1 MSVSPIVVLD
11 IGSSKTLCIVGEV
24 QGDQVKVLGSGSSP
38 STGLRR
44 SSITDM
50 TKVVESIRKAVKDAE
65 RSAGLKIT
73 GAYVGMSGEGVS
85 ATQHRSTIA
94 IIGDSNPITEEDV
107 QRALTAAEQEAAGT
121 PQTIMH
127 RIVQNYA
134 VDGEPVQNP
143 LWLQGNR
150 LSIETL
156 TVSAADFASTTL
168 ERAAEEA
175 GIHIAGFLLE
185 TLAAAET
192 TLSVDERDMGVG
204 LLDMGAGTSDLALF
218 CGPLNHVIDL
228 PLGGDDITRDLS
240 MVLNISQRE
249 AEQLKTQCAVRYDG
263 EVGDDLLSFN
273 MTSGRSNSMTRHQI
287 SEIIEARQREILEYV
302 GKAIEISPHD
312 QMLAAGLVLTGGGAL
327 IGNVAELAEE
337 VLGLPVRLGI
347 PQDIVAPS
355 TMQDPSYATA
365 IGLLRLAGSE
375 YDEIG
380 RAEVPAS
387 SSHTNGFFGKLS
399 KILSLF

>member
-1 MSVSPIVVLD
+1 MSGSPIVVLD
-11 IGSSKTLCIVGEV
+11 IGNSKTLCIVGEE
-24 QGDQVKVLGSGSSP
+24 QGNQVKVLGSGLSP

-50 TKVVESIRKAVKDAE
+50 TKVVDSIRKAVQDAE

-85 ATQHRSTIA
+85 AEQHRSTIA
-94 IIGDSNPITEEDV
+94 ILGDSNPIDEEDV

-168 ERAAEEA
+168 ERAADEA

-185 TLAAAET
+185 TLAAAES

-218 CGPLNHVIDL
+218 CGPLRHVIDI
-228 PLGGDDITRDLS
+228 PLGGDDVTRDLS
-240 MVLNISQRE
+240 MVLNISMRE
-249 AEQLKTQCAVRYDG
+249 AEQLKTQCAVRYEG
-263 EVGDDLLSFN
+263 ERGDDLLSFN
-273 MTSGRSNSMTRHQI
+273 LTSGRSNSMTRHQI

-302 GKAIEISPHD
+302 GRAIETSPHA

-327 IGNVAELAEE
+327 IGDVAELAEE

-355 TMQDPSYATA
+355 MMQDPSYATA

-380 RAEVPAS
+380 RAEAPSS
-387 SSHTNGFFGKLS
+387 SSHTKGFFGKLS

>member
-1 MSVSPIVVLD
+1 MSKSPIVVLD
-11 IGSSKTLCIVGEV
+11 IGSSKTLCIVGEA
-24 QGDQVKVLGSGSSP
+24 QADRVKVLGSGSSP

-44 SSITDM
+44 SSVTDV
-50 TKVVESIRKAVKDAE
+50 TKLVESIRTAVRDAE

-85 ATQHRSTIA
+85 AEQHRSTIA
-94 IIGDSNPITEEDV
+94 ILGDSNPIDEEDV
-107 QRALTAAEQEAAGT
+107 QRALTAAEQEAAST

-192 TLSVDERDMGVG
+192 TLSVDERDMGIG
-204 LLDMGAGTSDLALF
+204 LIDMGAGTSDLALF
-218 CGPLNHVIDL
+218 CGPLCHVAEI

-240 MVLNISQRE
+240 MVLNISLRE
-249 AEQLKTQCAVRYDG
+249 AEQLKTQCAVRYEG
-263 EVGDDLLSFN
+263 ERGDDLISFN
-273 MTSGRSNSMTRHQI
+273 MTSGRSNSMTRQQI
-287 SEIIEARQREILEYV
+287 SEIIEARQREIFEYI
-302 GKAIEISPHD
+302 GKAIGASPHS
-312 QMLAAGLVLTGGGAL
+312 QFLAAGLVLTGGGAL
-327 IGNVAELAEE
+327 IGDVAELAEE

-347 PQDIVAPS
+347 PQDIIAPS
-355 TMQDPSYATA
+355 LMQDPSYATA

-380 RAEVPAS
+380 RAEAPDS
-387 SSHTNGFFGKLS
+387 SSLSKDFFGKLS

>member
-1 MSVSPIVVLD
+1 MSGSPIVVLD
-11 IGSSKTLCIVGEV
+11 IGSSKTLCIVGEA
-24 QGDQVKVLGSGSSP
+24 QCDNVKVLGSGSSP

-50 TKVVESIRKAVKDAE
+50 TKVVESIHTAVRDAE

-85 ATQHRSTIA
+85 AAQHRSTVA
-94 IIGDSNPITEEDV
+94 ILGDSNPIDEEDV

-168 ERAAEEA
+168 ERAADEA

-185 TLAAAET
+185 PLAAAET
-192 TLSVDERDMGVG
+192 TLSIDERDMGVG

-218 CGPLNHVIDL
+218 CGPLRHVVDI

-240 MVLNISQRE
+240 MVLNISSRE

-263 EVGDDLLSFN
+263 EKGDDMLSFN
-273 MTSGRSNSMTRHQI
+273 TTSGRSNSMTRHQI
-287 SEIIEARQREILEYV
+287 SEIIEARQREIFEYV
-302 GKAIEISPHD
+302 GKAIAASPHPS
-312 QMLAAGLVLTGGGAL
+312 MMAAGLVLTGGAAL
-327 IGNVAELAEE
+327 MGEVAELAEE
-337 VLGLPVRLGI
+337 VLGLPVRLGV
-347 PQDIVAPS
+347 PQDLVAPNM
-355 TMQDPSYATA
+355 MQDPSYATA

-380 RAEVPAS
+380 RAQAPTPS
-387 SSHTNGFFGKLS
+387 SSTNGFFGKLS

>member
-1 MSVSPIVVLD
+1 MSGSPIVVLD
-11 IGSSKTLCIVGEV
+11 IGSSKTLCIVGEA

-50 TKVVESIRKAVKDAE
+50 TKVVESIRTAVRDAE

-85 ATQHRSTIA
+85 AAQHRSTVA
-94 IIGDSNPITEEDV
+94 ILGDSNPIDEEDV

-121 PQTIMH
+121 PQTVMH

-168 ERAAEEA
+168 ERAADEA

-192 TLSVDERDMGVG
+192 TLSIDERDMGVG

-218 CGPLNHVIDL
+218 CGPLRHVV
-228 PLGGDDITRDLS
+228 DI
-240 MVLNISQRE
+240 
-249 AEQLKTQCAVRYDG
+249 
-263 EVGDDLLSFN
+263 
-273 MTSGRSNSMTRHQI
+273 
-287 SEIIEARQREILEYV
+287 
-302 GKAIEISPHD
+302 P
-312 QMLAAGLVLTGGGAL
+312 LAAT
-327 IGNVAELAEE
+327 I
-337 VLGLPVRLGI
+337 
-347 PQDIVAPS
+347 
-355 TMQDPSYATA
+355 
-365 IGLLRLAGSE
+365 
-375 YDEIG
+375 
-380 RAEVPAS
+380 
-387 SSHTNGFFGKLS
+387 
-399 KILSLF
+399 

>member
-168 ERAAEEA
+168 ERAADEA

-218 CGPLNHVIDL
+218 CGPLSHVIDL